1 MTLVVDVPPG
11 REAERRYILDV
22 VLSQWLGL
30 PWRLR
35 VQDRRDV
42 RLQLEDEPLAAHQP
56 GGITVPDVLLAPDGP
71 GWLSTGSLPTTPL
84 SMVDSA
90 GGTRLPIIYG
100 RGRTATAPGPEGVH
114 LDVDV
119 FGSAFFMLSRY
130 EEAVSPERDAYGR
143 FPAAASLA
151 HREGFLQ
158 LPIVDAYVELLW
170 TAITRCWPRLRRT
183 ERGYRVLLTHDVDDP
198 LSTLGRRPLDIA
210 RQFAADLVRRRDPRL
225 AGRRARALIGRR
237 ADHAFDPHNTFDY
250 LLDVS
255 ESAGLRSAC
264 YFQSHERPDHP
275 AGAHY
280 ALDHPWI
287 RGLLRRVHERGHEV
301 GYHAGFGTHLDPDR
315 TATEFRRLRAAAERA
330 GVDQQRWGGRQ
341 HYLQWTVPTTWRNW
355 EGAGLDYDCS
365 VAYADAPGFR
375 TGTCHEY
382 PTFDLTAGAPLR
394 LRERPFQIMDV
405 TLFGYLG
412 LSGAA
417 AMRAATDIADQCR
430 RYRGTLGVLWHNDS
444 VLRTAREQ
452 RWYAELVRAVTS

>member
-35 VQDRRDV
+35 VRDRRDV
-42 RLQLEDEPLAAHQP
+42 RLHLDDPAA
-56 GGITVPDVLLAPDGP
+56 GGVTVADVLFAADGP
-71 GWLSTGSLPTTPL
+71 GWLSAASLPVTPL
-84 SMVDSA
+84 STVDLD
-90 GGTRLPIIYG
+90 GGPPIPVIYG
-100 RGRTATAPGPEGVH
+100 RAPTGAAPGATEVR

-130 EEAVSPERDAYGR
+130 EEVVSTERDRYGR

-151 HREGFLQ
+151 QRAGFLHV
-158 LPIVDAYVELLW
+158 PVVDAYVELLW
-170 TAITRCWPRLRRT
+170 KALARRWPRLRRT
-183 ERGYRVLLTHDVDDP
+183 ERRYRVLLTHDVDDP

-210 RQFAADLVRRRDPRL
+210 RQFAADLALRHDPRL

-237 ADHAFDPHNTFDY
+237 ADHAFDPHNTFDF
-250 LLDVS
+250 LLDTS
-255 ESAGLRSAC
+255 EAAGLRSAC

-287 RGLLRRVHERGHEV
+287 CGLLRRVHERGHEI
-301 GYHAGFGTHLDPDR
+301 GYHAGLGTHLDPER
-315 TATEFRRLRAAAERA
+315 TAAEFSRLRAAAERA
-330 GVDQQRWGGRQ
+330 GVDQQGWGGRQ

-355 EGAGLDYDCS
+355 DRAGLDYDCS
-365 VAYADAPGFR
+365 VAYADAVGFR

-382 PTFDLTAGAPLR
+382 PTFDLAAGTPLR

-405 TLFGYLG
+405 TLFGYQR
-412 LSGAA
+412 LSGAEA
-417 AMRAATDIADQCR
+417 LRAATGIADQCR
-430 RYRGTLGVLWHNDS
+430 RFRGSLGVLWHNDS
-444 VLRTAREQ
+444 LLRTAREK
-452 RWYAELVRAVTS
+452 RWYTELISAVTS